1 MGVTRTLSRYAAET
15 TFDDL
20 PKEVI
25 EQAKVCILNILA
37 VMLGGYKT
45 RIGGLHI
52 QMAKDIGGGNPQAT
66 IIGDGTKVS
75 VPLAAYANGSLGFAL
90 DYEDMIRYI
99 LHAGYISVGA
109 GLAIG
114 EQVKAS
120 GKDFLTAIVMAYEV
134 AGRIGIAMQPTSERG
149 SKVWGEQYTP
159 FAGVVPAGKLLGF
172 DEDTMDIAFGI
183 AGTYST
189 VPSVYKYFGIVNE
202 TRPMKEVKLGWGW
215 MCMASVFAALSAKAG
230 FRGGYGILDGD
241 EGFWIMVGSDRCD
254 FDLMTQGLG
263 SEYLI
268 LETEFKVHPSIGW
281 NHPVHV
287 ATKELVE
294 KHDIKP
300 EDVEDVLIKGMMTN
314 RLDDYDPAGPVDA
327 MFSLPYTVVT
337 TILRDK
343 LLPDMYSE
351 ERIQSDEVQKLLK
364 KVRCEMDTEANQL
377 FFDNLWLT
385 FLIEI
390 TLKDGNKVS
399 KRVQWPREK
408 PHFGKKEV
416 EQKYRDLASLV
427 LPSEQVDRVMET
439 VYSLETVN
447 DISSLADLLHP

>member
-1 MGVTRTLSRYAAET
+1 MGATRTLCRYAAET

-25 EQAKVCILNILA
+25 DQAKVCILNILA

-45 RIGGLHI
+45 RIGELHVK
-52 QMAKDIGGGNPQAT
+52 MAKDIGGGNPQAT

-75 VPLAAYANGSLGFAL
+75 APLAAYANGSLGFAL

-114 EQVKAS
+114 EQLKSS
-120 GKDFLTAIVMAYEV
+120 GKDFLAAIVMAYEV
-134 AGRIGIAMQPTSERG
+134 AGRIGISMQPSLERG

-159 FAGVVPAGKLLGF
+159 FAGVVPAGKLLGL
-172 DEDTMDIAFGI
+172 DEDQMDIAFGV

-215 MCMASVFAALSAKAG
+215 MCMASVFAALSAKEG
-230 FRGGYGILDGD
+230 FHGGYGVLDGE

-254 FDLMTQGLG
+254 FDVMTQGLG

-268 LETEFKVHPSIGW
+268 METEFKVHPSIGW
-281 NHPVHV
+281 NHPVHI

-294 KHDIKP
+294 EHDIKP
-300 EDVEDVLIKGMMTN
+300 EEVEQVLINGMMTN
-314 RLDDYDPAGPVDA
+314 RLDDFNPTGAVDA

-343 LLPDMYSE
+343 LLPNMYSD
-351 ERIQSDEVQKLLK
+351 ERIKSDEVQNLLK
-364 KVRCEMDTEANQL
+364 KVRCEMDAEANQL
-377 FFDNLWLT
+377 FFDKLWLT
-385 FLIEI
+385 FTIEI
-390 TLKDGNKVS
+390 ALKGGKQVS
-399 KRVQWPREK
+399 KRVQWPEEK
-408 PHFGKKEV
+408 PPFGKKEV
-416 EQKYRDLASLV
+416 EQKFQDLASLV
-427 LPSEQVDRVMET
+427 LPTDQVQQVMET
-439 VYSLETVN
+439 VYALETVD
-447 DISSLADLLHP
+447 DISTLADLLH